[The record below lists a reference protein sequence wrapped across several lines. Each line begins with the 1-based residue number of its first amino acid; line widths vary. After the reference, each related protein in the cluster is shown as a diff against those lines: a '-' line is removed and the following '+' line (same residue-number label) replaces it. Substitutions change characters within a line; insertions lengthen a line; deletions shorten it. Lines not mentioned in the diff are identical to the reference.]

1 MTSLILRVQA
11 AEHHFPSC
19 RLARASYKPKSDTVR
34 LEAAGVAFIV
44 APVCASKSALG
55 QNQPSDSGMGQ
66 EGRSQIGELRFVPR
80 CLSDK
85 KLNNWIIG
93 NRQRPLSDARAAAN
107 GNQSSIEIIRFVPS
121 VQ

>member
-1 MTSLILRVQA
+1 MTRRFGAHWRPPVSNSSMR
-11 AEHHFPSC
+11 
-19 RLARASYKPKSDTVR
+19 T
-34 LEAAGVAFIV
+34 GV

-55 QNQPSDSGMGQ
+55 QNQLGDSGMGQ
-66 EGRSQIGELRFVPR
+66 EGQSQIGELRFVPK

-107 GNQSSIEIIRFVPS
+107 RNQSSIEIIRSFPANSALVKFIR
-121 VQ
+121 

>member
-1 MTSLILRVQA
+1 MTRR
-11 AEHHFPSC
+11 F
-19 RLARASYKPKSDTVR
+19 
-34 LEAAGVAFIV
+34 GVHWRPPGSNSSMRTGA

-66 EGRSQIGELRFVPR
+66 EGRSQIGELGFVPR

-85 KLNNWIIG
+85 KLSNWIIG

-107 GNQSSIEIIRFVPS
+107 GNHIEIIRSFPAYK
-121 VQ
+121 